1 MRQDS
6 DEGEPQLKVV
16 RRGRPPGK
24 SLKKSLESSPFDRV
38 GSEFS
43 SDATQATGTDAAS
56 LPNAYNLRKGPSS
69 QKLRPADTSIRPSW
83 GSHSNENYASWSSE
97 WENEFPGLVIN
108 SLDILYTSLILYFLK
123 VNS

>member
-6 DEGEPQLKVV
+6 DEGEPQPKIV

-24 SLKKSLESSPFDRV
+24 SLKKSLESSSFDRV
-38 GSEFS
+38 VSEFS
-43 SDATQATGTDAAS
+43 SDATLATGPDAS
-56 LPNAYNLRKGPSS
+56 SFSNTYNLRKGPSS
-69 QKLRPADTSIRPSW
+69 HKLQPADTLIRPSW

-108 SLDILYTSLILYFLK
+108 SLDILYTSLILYFFK